1 MRPAAPVTPL
11 VLGLVLL
18 AGCSAD
24 PPAAAPSPPPTTAAS
39 TTTATAAPPTG
50 ASPPSAAADEIRG
63 LELTPGL
70 RPRHVDGP
78 ITYDQIPPVGGAH
91 STAWL
96 RCEVYDTAVPAEL
109 AMHSLEHGAVW
120 LTHEPSLAA
129 PQVRRLAALHD
140 LDATTR
146 EYVLVSPYDG
156 LPSAVVAVA
165 WGVTLAVDSADDPRL
180 EQFVRRYAG
189 GAQGGEPGVPCT
201 SSPSA
206 LDAEQGAALIDA
218 QR

>member
-1 MRPAAPVTPL
+1 MRSAAPVPA
-11 VLGLVLL
+11 VLALLLL

-24 PPAAAPSPPPTTAAS
+24 PPAAAPSPPPTTAP
-39 TTTATAAPPTG
+39 TTTAPASAASTPATAAGDDLP
-50 ASPPSAAADEIRG
+50 G

-70 RPRHVDGP
+70 QPRHVEGP
-78 ITYDQIPPVGGAH
+78 IAYDQLPPVGGDH
-91 STAWL
+91 DLAWL
-96 RCEVYDTAVPAEL
+96 RCEVYDTAVPDEL
-109 AMHSLEHGAVW
+109 AVHSLEHGAVW
-120 LTHEPSLAA
+120 LTHEPGLAA
-129 PQVRRLAALHD
+129 PQGRRLAALHD

-146 EYVLVSPYDG
+146 EYVLVSPHDD
-156 LPSAVVAVA
+156 LPSAVVAAA
-165 WGVTLAVDSADDPRL
+165 WGVSLAVDSADDPRL

-206 LDAEQGAALIDA
+206 LDAEQGAALIDG